1 MVALYCDPQGDSV
14 FDRADAA
21 TTSATYVSNNDVLNS
36 DDSLDKDKTIESL
49 KRRIAQ
55 LESTSAQNKAPGS
68 WLNIFMSSCLLL

>member
-1 MVALYCDPQGDSV
+1 MVALYSDPQGDSV

-21 TTSATYVSNNDVLNS
+21 TTSTIYSSNDVLNS

-55 LESTSAQNKAPGS
+55 LESTSVQNKAPGS
-68 WLNIFMSSCLLL
+68 

>member
-1 MVALYCDPQGDSV
+1 MVAIYSDPQGDSV

-21 TTSATYVSNNDVLNS
+21 TTSATYSSNDVLNS

-55 LESTSAQNKAPGS
+55 LESTSVQNKAPGS
-68 WLNIFMSSCLLL
+68 WLNVFMSSCLLL